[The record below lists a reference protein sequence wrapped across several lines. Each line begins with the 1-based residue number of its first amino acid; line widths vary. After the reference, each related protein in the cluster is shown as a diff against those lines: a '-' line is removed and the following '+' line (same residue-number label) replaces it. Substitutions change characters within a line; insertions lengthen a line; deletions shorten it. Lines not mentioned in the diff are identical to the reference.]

1 MKKVKKC
8 LTKKK
13 MYDIIISNVIKLCL
27 SRNIKWRSIEVVITG
42 RTRNVVKLEEVP
54 TATNPDFTGLFWK
67 FNIVVF
73 SCSQR
78 LFPKICNLWR
88 TLKHIW
94 SGIEVVITGLTRN
107 QLTGNRP
114 WVRIPPTPPF
124 YEVFAKCKNLVF
136 LWELTK
142 SLWELINL
150 QLLQEC

>member
-1 MKKVKKC
+1 M
-8 LTKKK
+8 LPRLFAPTKLPDPGTNKTK
-13 MYDIIISNVIKLCL
+13 IMEICSFFLHYIL
-27 SRNIKWRSIEVVITG
+27 SLPNNQAFGILYPARKNFSAFFRKNRK
-42 RTRNVVKLEEVP
+42 NPL
-54 TATNPDFTGLFWK
+54 TNPLGSAK
-67 FNIVVF
+67 IVPVVGQP
-73 SCSQR
+73 SC
-78 LFPKICNLWR
+78 PADHTW
-88 TLKHIW
+88 T
-94 SGIEVVITGLTRN
+94 GIEVVITGLTRN